1 MPRSP
6 CRVLFP
12 TDGSDAASRGT
23 SRKTLFDAAPSGRTR
38 VLVRVRGVFLKSIP
52 YRGVQIG
59 PRETG
64 TLLRSGIR
72 SPPSPT
78 QRTAVLRSIG
88 GPANTEGLRWAFQ
101 TQGVASRRNGTA
113 RSPSQI
119 DCPSVRY
126 KGSEKPEAGER
137 ETGRL
142 QDAQGSLRRCRGQNR
157 RGKT

>member
-12 TDGSDAASRGT
+12 PDGSGAADRGT
-23 SRKTLFDAAPSGRTR
+23 SRKTLFDAARSGRSR
-38 VLVRVRGVFLKSIP
+38 VLVRVRGVFLKSMP

-78 QRTAVLRSIG
+78 QRTDVLRSIG
-88 GPANTEGLRWAFQ
+88 GPANTEGLRSTYQ
-101 TQGVASRRNGTA
+101 TQAVASRR
-113 RSPSQI
+113 
-119 DCPSVRY
+119 
-126 KGSEKPEAGER
+126 
-137 ETGRL
+137 
-142 QDAQGSLRRCRGQNR
+142 
-157 RGKT
+157 